1 MPQLLE
7 KKLIAFLIQHNEY
20 AVSVDQVGSIER
32 VLPITRVP
40 SAPKFVKGVI
50 NLRGVITPVID
61 LKEKLHQTTTE
72 LTEQTRILIVH
83 IGSLTVGLMVEGAND
98 VVDIETEQIEPPP
111 ETVDT
116 EILDYIDGVLKL
128 PGRLL
133 ILLNISCLLE
143 TEETVASTVKMKRLS
158 NGQ

>member
-1 MPQLLE
+1 MPQIVD
-7 KKLIAFLIQHNEY
+7 KKLIAFLIHHNEY

-61 LKEKLHQTTTE
+61 LKEKLHQITTE
-72 LTEQTRILIVH
+72 LTEETRILIVH

-98 VVDIETEQIEPPP
+98 VIDIETEQIEPSP

-143 TEETVASTVKMKRLS
+143 TEEAIESTVKMKRLS
-158 NGQ
+158 YGQ

>member
-83 IGSLTVGLMVEGAND
+83 IGSLTVGLMVESAND